1 MPSIPQAEAPS
12 EKSNHY
18 GKGKGTMSFL
28 TVGELIEELEVLD
41 PEKKICIRMQEK
53 HRIYATVGSV
63 EEHDDEDDLLV
74 IIPGWE
80 AYSAQ
85 SLFK

>member
-1 MPSIPQAEAPS
+1 
-12 EKSNHY
+12 
-18 GKGKGTMSFL
+18 MSFL

-41 PEKKICIRMQEK
+41 PEKKICIQLQGK

-63 EEHDDEDDLLV
+63 EEHEDEDDILV

-80 AYSAQ
+80 AYGAEA
-85 SLFK
+85 LYK

>member
-1 MPSIPQAEAPS
+1 
-12 EKSNHY
+12 
-18 GKGKGTMSFL
+18 MSFL

-63 EEHDDEDDLLV
+63 EEHDDEDDILV
-74 IIPGWE
+74 IVPGWE
-80 AYSAQ
+80 AYSAKA
-85 SLFK
+85 LFK

>member
-1 MPSIPQAEAPS
+1 
-12 EKSNHY
+12 
-18 GKGKGTMSFL
+18 MSFL